1 MKYPSSS
8 QNKEIKMNIIEE
20 DMIELEKLFKQAKN
34 DEKGIV
40 MYKGK
45 EILVSYLKYLIE
57 YYNMTKKNK

>member
-34 DEKGIV
+34 DEKGIIT
-40 MYKGK
+40 YKGK

-57 YYNMTKKNK
+57 YYNMTKENK